1 MRIVLWTILNNIGTH
16 PDDRASLQISRLRVK
31 CHDSE
36 SVENEE
42 KDSVQ
47 AHTIEERNHH
57 VVVVNEPL
65 EVLLEDTLTR
75 AAVLL
80 KNSIEARLRG
90 GGAIATGVK
99 FNPGFANASDQMAV
113 QIHIR
118 HIAAADNLS
127 VCQFEIL
134 TLENGIVHLTFDL
147 PHESVE
153 LGFGG
158 GWGSSLPLMWPI
170 YGSQGALTRGLV
182 PVVALAQG
190 STGLLFN
197 VTFNLTGFNIIQQL
211 Q

>member
-47 AHTIEERNHH
+47 AHTIEKGKWTTF
-57 VVVVNEPL
+57 VVNEPL
-65 EVLLEDTLTR
+65 TFLLEDTLTR
-75 AAVLL
+75 AAVLSE
-80 KNSIEARLRG
+80 NSIEARLCG
-90 GGAIATGVK
+90 DSLIPTIEQ
-99 FNPGFANASDQMAV
+99 FDPGFTNASDQMAV

-127 VCQFEIL
+127 VGQFEIL

-153 LGFGG
+153 KGFGVVKGVGFFPPPHVANIRQPG
-158 GWGSSLPLMWPI
+158 GPYKGACASSLT
-170 YGSQGALTRGLV
+170 GTR
-182 PVVALAQG
+182 
-190 STGLLFN
+190 
-197 VTFNLTGFNIIQQL
+197 
-211 Q
+211 

>member
-65 EVLLEDTLTR
+65 KVLLEDILTR
-75 AAVLL
+75 AAVLSE
-80 KNSIEARLRG
+80 NSIEARLRG
-90 GGAIATGVK
+90 GGAITTGVK
-99 FNPGFANASDQMAV
+99 FNPGFTNASDQMTV
-113 QIHIR
+113 QIHIAEVSIR
-118 HIAAADNLS
+118 NDLS

-153 LGFGG
+153 KGFGVVKGVGFVPPPHVANIRQPG
-158 GWGSSLPLMWPI
+158 GP
-170 YGSQGALTRGLV
+170 YKGACAALWTGTR
-182 PVVALAQG
+182 
-190 STGLLFN
+190 
-197 VTFNLTGFNIIQQL
+197 
-211 Q
+211 

>member
-65 EVLLEDTLTR
+65 KVLLEDTLTR
-75 AAVLL
+75 AAVLSE
-80 KNSIEARLRG
+80 NSIEARLCG
-90 GGAIATGVK
+90 GGAIATGIK
-99 FNPGFANASDQMAV
+99 FNPGFTNASDQMAV

-118 HIAAADNLS
+118 HIAAGDNLS
-127 VCQFEIL
+127 VGQFEIL

-153 LGFGG
+153 KGFGG
-158 GWGSSLPLMWPI
+158 EGVGFVPPPHVANIRDLEASYKGACASSLT
-170 YGSQGALTRGLV
+170 GTR
-182 PVVALAQG
+182 
-190 STGLLFN
+190 
-197 VTFNLTGFNIIQQL
+197 
-211 Q
+211 

>member
-65 EVLLEDTLTR
+65 KVLLENTLTR
-75 AAVLL
+75 AAVLSE
-80 KNSIEARLRG
+80 NSIEAGLCG
-90 GGAIATGVK
+90 GGAIATGIK
-99 FNPGFANASDQMAV
+99 FNPGFTNASDQMAV

-118 HIAAADNLS
+118 HIAAADKLS
-127 VCQFEIL
+127 VGQFEIL

-153 LGFGG
+153 KGFGVVKGVGFVPPPHVANIRQPG
-158 GWGSSLPLMWPI
+158 GP
-170 YGSQGALTRGLV
+170 YKGACAALWTGTR
-182 PVVALAQG
+182 
-190 STGLLFN
+190 
-197 VTFNLTGFNIIQQL
+197 
-211 Q
+211 